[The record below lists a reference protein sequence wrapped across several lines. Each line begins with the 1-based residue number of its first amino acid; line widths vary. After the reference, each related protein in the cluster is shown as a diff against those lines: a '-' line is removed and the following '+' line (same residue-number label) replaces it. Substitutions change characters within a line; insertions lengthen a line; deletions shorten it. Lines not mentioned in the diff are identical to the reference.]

1 MDDEQRARNR
11 QRAHSRALGLLTA
24 WMEAGPGVPWETSLM
39 WPVLDEQLREGDA
52 AQLELLTGLIQV
64 SQSLLVRLEEE
75 TGRPMGDI
83 LQEEAL
89 RFGEGGTG

>member
-1 MDDEQRARNR
+1 VDDEQRARNR
-11 QRAHSRALGLLTA
+11 QRAHSRALRLLTA
-24 WMEAGPGVPWETSLM
+24 WMEADPGVPWETSLM
-39 WPVLDEQLREGDA
+39 WRVLDEQLREGDA
-52 AQLELLTGLIQV
+52 AQLELLTGLMQV
-64 SQSLLVRLEEE
+64 SQSLLVRLKEE